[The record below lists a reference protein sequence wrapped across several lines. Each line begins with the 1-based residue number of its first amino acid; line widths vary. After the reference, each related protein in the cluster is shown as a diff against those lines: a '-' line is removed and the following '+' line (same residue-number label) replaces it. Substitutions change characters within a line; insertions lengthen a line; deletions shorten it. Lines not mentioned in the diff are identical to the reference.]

1 MPRITSLGQLPTP
14 RLTPVPGVNHIPV
27 YITRGTSDTLHMLPD
42 ILLIINKSGLHVASY
57 ASARCDLRD
66 FAAVAV
72 GQTQPITTQGP
83 QQIILIQ
90 IGRKKTGRN

>member
-66 FAAVAV
+66 FAAGSRTNAAYHKAHNHYDKLVERRLEE
-72 GQTQPITTQGP
+72 I
-83 QQIILIQ
+83 
-90 IGRKKTGRN
+90 K